1 MTSSK
6 ADVVIIGGGIIGS
19 AVAWW
24 LTRQP
29 GYTGRVVVIEKD
41 PTYQFSST
49 TLSAASIR
57 QQFSTPENIAMSA
70 YGIDFLRNVKT
81 LLDDETEIGLHE
93 GGYLM
98 LATPGGRDILARN
111 VALQRRHGAN
121 IELFNVAEL
130 ARRFPWLAL
139 DDIDC
144 GGYGVTGEGW
154 FDAYALLQGFRRCAR
169 RQGVDYITDEVTGV
183 SVENGMVRSVSLL
196 GGGTLYCG
204 TVVNAAGAAGGKVAA
219 LSGLSLPVEPRK
231 RCVFVFSCA
240 TETTI
245 TDCPLVVDPSG
256 LYFRREG
263 RQFITGIPPEHD
275 PACWDFEVDYP
286 LFDEVIWPLL
296 AARVPAFEAIRMTN
310 AWAGHYEYNTLDQ
323 NAILGPHPE
332 VPNYLF
338 ANGFS
343 GHGLQQAAAAG
354 RATAEL
360 IVHGT
365 YKSIDLSIFNYD
377 RIASKRAVRELNVI

>member
-6 ADVVIIGGGIIGS
+6 ADVVIIGGGIMGS
-19 AVAWW
+19 AIAWS

-70 YGIDFLRNVKT
+70 YGIDFLRNVKSI
-81 LLDDETEIGLHE
+81 LDEDTDIGLHE
-93 GGYLM
+93 GGYLL
-98 LATPGGRDILARN
+98 LATDAGRDILARN
-111 VALQRRHGAN
+111 VALQRQQGAD
-121 IELFNVAEL
+121 IELYDVAEL
-130 ARRFPWLAL
+130 ARRFPWLTL

-154 FDAYALLQGFRRCAR
+154 FDAYALLQGFRRSAR
-169 RQGVDYITDEVTGV
+169 RQGVEYVTDEVTAV
-183 SVENGMVRSVSLL
+183 TIENGIARSVSLL
-196 GGGTLYCG
+196 GGATIACG

-219 LSGLSLPVEPRK
+219 LSGLTLPVEPRK
-231 RCVFVFSCA
+231 RCVFVFSCPDEA
-240 TETTI
+240 TI
-245 TDCPLVVDPSG
+245 TDCPLLVDPSG

-263 RQFITGIPPEHD
+263 NQFITGVPPEND
-275 PACWDFEVDYP
+275 PACWDFEVDYA
-286 LFDEVIWPLL
+286 LFDDVIWPTLY
-296 AARVPAFEAIRMTN
+296 ARVPVFEKIRMTN

-323 NAILGPHPE
+323 NAILGAHPE

-343 GHGLQQAAAAG
+343 GHGLQQAAAVG

-365 YKSIDLSIFNYD
+365 YQSIDLSIFNYD
-377 RIASKRAVRELNVI
+377 RILADRAVRELNVI